1 MNTRKIVG
9 YMVEDTD
16 NRDPQTTILYLRTQS
31 GISTA
36 QVEVNPVALFQNVLD
51 NLVGLKVKVHTSIS
65 NQIVITFVIGGDM
78 EPEVEMCSLVVHG
91 AQ

>member
-1 MNTRKIVG
+1 MNKIVA
-9 YMVEDTD
+9 YTVEDTD
-16 NRDPQTTILYLRTQS
+16 NRDPNTTTLFLKTAS

-36 QVEVNPVALFQNVLD
+36 QVEVNPTALFQNVLD
-51 NLVGLKVKVHTSIS
+51 NIAGLKVKVHTSIS
-65 NQIVITFVIGGDM
+65 NQIVITFVVGGDM